1 MNLCVIMAELGDLD
15 YAKRKINL
23 ARLEE
28 SEISPVLQSLTLQE
42 GQDDICLLQLNS
54 EILSNITEGQV
65 LTIRGDAEDSAVLC
79 TKGST
84 YEMKEA
90 ETSNSLL
97 LLPDMLWPESCDSGE
112 MKVVKKTVNGVFH
125 NYYELR
131 AFQPNFKK
139 LRSLLERKPY
149 QGKEYEDPQDLRN
162 KFTFETLLDT
172 IQSSEEEL
180 KTELTRTQTCII
192 NGYVRVL
199 DFDYKF
205 NVFSIILDVIESK
218 SIPLDK
224 IQKEPIIEALADL
237 EPKEILEEC
246 FSWFAEETDQTDENG
261 HKLLALKEDS
271 VCKLYAEVL
280 LRSSGKFHLQDFL
293 ESWQRSV
300 PEGMKCNLKQLR
312 GLALTDL
319 TSRPEVIFHFPSHNL
334 PENIKER
341 FGILFKVKQ
350 KWEYDEI
357 VPYLEDRTSPGN
369 DVKALLIKYTR
380 ESTKDGKKMYS
391 SKW

>member
-1 MNLCVIMAELGDLD
+1 MTEHGDLE

-28 SEISPVLQSLTLQE
+28 SEISPVIQSLTLQE

-54 EILSNITEGQV
+54 EILSNISEGQV
-65 LTIRGDAEDSAVLC
+65 LTIRGDADDSAVLC
-79 TKGST
+79 TKSRT
-84 YEMKEA
+84 YELKEA

-97 LLPDMLWPESCDSGE
+97 LLPGMFWPETCENGE
-112 MKVVKKTVNGVFH
+112 MEVVPQTVNGIFH

-131 AFQPNFKK
+131 AFKPSFKK

-149 QGKEYEDPQDLRN
+149 QGKEYEDLQDFQD
-162 KFTFETLLDT
+162 KFTFEMLLDT
-172 IQSSEEEL
+172 IQASEEEL
-180 KTELTRTQTCII
+180 KSELTLAQACLI
-192 NGYVRVL
+192 NGYVRFL

-205 NVFSIILDVIESK
+205 SVFSSILDVMESR
-218 SIPLDK
+218 SMPLNK
-224 IQKEPIIEALADL
+224 VLKEPIIEALEDL

-246 FSWFAEETDQTDENG
+246 FSWFTEETGETDENG
-261 HKLLALKEDS
+261 HTLFALKEDS

-300 PEGMKCNLKQLR
+300 PEGMKCDLKQLR

-319 TSRPEVIFHFPSHNL
+319 TSRPEVIFHFPSQNL

-341 FGILFKVKQ
+341 FEVLFKVKE

-357 VPYLEDRTSPGN
+357 VPYLEDRTYPGN

-380 ESTKDGKKMYS
+380 ESTKDGRKMYN